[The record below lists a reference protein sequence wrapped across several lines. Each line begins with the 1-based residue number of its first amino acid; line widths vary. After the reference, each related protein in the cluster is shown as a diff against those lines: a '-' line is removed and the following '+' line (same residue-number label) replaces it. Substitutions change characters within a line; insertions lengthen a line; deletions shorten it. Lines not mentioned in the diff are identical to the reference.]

1 MRLAVT
7 GGGGFV
13 GRFIVA
19 EALAAGDAVTV
30 LGRAPP
36 APGLFAATPEFLPF
50 ELAEAPPPLA
60 GFDAVVHAAFDHLPG
75 LYRGGEGDD
84 APGFLRRNLDGS
96 VRLFEAARKAG
107 VPRLV
112 FLSSRAVYDG
122 YPPGTRLDETMPLQ
136 PDTAYGRAKALAEEA
151 LAALSGP
158 GFRGISLR
166 ATGVYGPAAPD
177 RSHKWS
183 AMFRDALAGHAPAP
197 RVATEVHGADLAAA
211 VRLVLRG
218 RADGF
223 DAVNLSDLV
232 LDRRDLLGLL
242 AAATLRPVA
251 LPLRAEGA
259 AVSAMDTARARMIG
273 WRPGGW
279 PLLRATLP
287 LLAEG

>member
-96 VRLFEAARKAG
+96 VRLFEAARKAS

-158 GFRGISLR
+158 GFRG
-166 ATGVYGPAAPD
+166 
-177 RSHKWS
+177 SHKWS